1 MIDITDKEIVIREA
15 MAEGRIILKQ
25 STIEMI
31 NKKAVKK
38 GDTIETARVAG
49 TMAVKNTSSTIPYCH
64 PVPVMSIDF
73 DFITGKNYIDTKCKV
88 KAIYR
93 TGVEMEAIFGVET
106 ALLTVWD
113 MVKYLEKDETGNYP
127 ETLIEN
133 IHVVYKKKGG
143 KTA

>member
-1 MIDITDKEIVIREA
+1 
-15 MAEGRIILKQ
+15 
-25 STIEMI
+25 
-31 NKKAVKK
+31 
-38 GDTIETARVAG
+38 
-49 TMAVKNTSSTIPYCH
+49 
-64 PVPVMSIDF
+64 
-73 DFITGKNYIDTKCKV
+73 
-88 KAIYR
+88 
-93 TGVEMEAIFGVET
+93 MEAIFGVET